1 MIVHF
6 QGIKRTY
13 KYYQSNGKSGNVL
26 GIYQT
31 SHLLGVQV
39 KQVPNRDDVPN
50 LTLSVGFGSKY
61 HDQRFSITLPACIQC
76 KILLKKLFLK
86 NIKQRKLQI

>member
-1 MIVHF
+1 MMELFLFYPQKCISKLITLNLFFVAKNMIVHF

-39 KQVPNRDDVPN
+39 KQVPNRDYVPN
-50 LTLSVGFGSKY
+50 LTLSVGFGSK
-61 HDQRFSITLPACIQC
+61 S
-76 KILLKKLFLK
+76 
-86 NIKQRKLQI
+86 